1 VEKSSE
7 TREQLL
13 DAAERLLIRDGHAR
27 LSTRRI
33 VDEAGASH
41 GLIRYHFGSFEKLL
55 EAMIER
61 AMGTILTRQRDL
73 FGAKRPFIEKW
84 EQAMN
89 YWDVDLAAGY
99 PKLLAELQSMAWNDA
114 AWQPLMA
121 RSVRAY
127 QDVLR
132 IAVEAACKEYDLD
145 DVDVESATTM
155 LRLFQTGVLFE
166 RVGGV
171 TLGHSR
177 LNEAIHAWL
186 LRSSRQRR
194 ADL

>member
-1 VEKSSE
+1 VEKSSG

-13 DAAERLLIRDGHAR
+13 DAAERLLMRDGHAK

-33 VDEAGASH
+33 VEEAGASH
-41 GLIRYHFGSFEKLL
+41 GLIRYHFGSLEKLI
-55 EAMIER
+55 EAVFAR
-61 AMGTILTRQRDL
+61 AAGAILARQRAL
-73 FGAKRPFIEKW
+73 FAAERPFIEKW

-99 PKLLAELQSMAWNDA
+99 PKLLAEMHAMAWSDA
-114 AWQPLMA
+114 AWRPLMA
-121 RSVRAY
+121 RGVRAY
-127 QDVLR
+127 QDMLR
-132 IAVEAACKEYDLD
+132 IAVEGAAKEYGLD
-145 DVDVESATTM
+145 DVDVESATTL

-171 TLGHSR
+171 SLGHAR

-186 LRSSRQRR
+186 LTLSPRG
-194 ADL
+194 

>member
-13 DAAERLLIRDGHAR
+13 DAAQRLLIRGGHAE
-27 LSTRRI
+27 LTTRRI
-33 VDEAGASH
+33 VEEAGVSH
-41 GLIRYHFGSFEKLL
+41 GLIRYHFGSLEGLI
-55 EAMIER
+55 EAMFER
-61 AMGTILTRQRDL
+61 AAGSILARQRAL
-73 FGAKRPFIEKW
+73 FAATRPFVEKW

-99 PKLLAELQSMAWNDA
+99 PKLLAELRAMAWNDR
-114 AWQPLMA
+114 AWRPLME

-127 QDVLR
+127 QDMLR
-132 IAVEAACKEYDLD
+132 GAVEAATREYGLE
-145 DVDVESATTM
+145 DVDIESATTM

-166 RVGGV
+166 RVGGID
-171 TLGHSR
+171 LGHDR

-186 LRSSRQRR
+186 IGLSRHGK
-194 ADL
+194 AK